1 MNLRDQILN
10 SQDYQTKEIE
20 VPEWDCTLT
29 IRGLSAKGFMAFQ
42 QASMKAQEDD
52 MLSGLATALIFGVID
67 EEGRCVFTKKD
78 MNKLMEKSTS
88 VILRVGAEVITL
100 SGFDETEEDIEK
112 N

>member
-10 SQDYQTKEIE
+10 SQDYQTTEIE
-20 VPEWDCTLT
+20 VPEWDCTLI

-42 QASMKAQEDD
+42 AASMKSKDDD
-52 MLSGLATALIFGVID
+52 MLTGLATALIYGVID
-67 EEGRCVFTKKD
+67 ENGKCVFSNKD
-78 MNKLMEKSTS
+78 MNKLMDKSTA

-100 SGFDETEEDIEK
+100 SGFDETEEDLEK